1 MEEIEKMKRKIFL
14 SLALAGTLSLSALAT
29 PALAVEASPS
39 SVSDFDSLISEL
51 SAEEDEVANKLETL
65 QMDMESN
72 EAEAEELVA
81 EMTETQE
88 FLEGLQI
95 EVEELKDMIEKREA
109 QLNEQAR
116 GVQVMGET
124 GNIVSFILNADSLN
138 DIVGRLDVVS
148 TLISSNKQTIAQQKK
163 DQELVEAKENETLE
177 KQEEQNR
184 LAAKLEANKAALEEQ
199 KAEQESLLARK
210 ASEKEEVEEERSALI
225 AQAEAAEERRK
236 SLEVANATAA
246 SSDVEASDVE
256 TNEETHE
263 EATTDT
269 NEEENVEIEEETA
282 TDSEAV
288 TTSSTSSAPAPA
300 PATTDSSVVGIAQS
314 LQGIPYVYGGG
325 STSGFDCS
333 GFTTYVFAQAGR
345 SLPRTAAAQYGA
357 TSRISRSEAQPGDL
371 VFFSQGGGVDHV
383 GIYMGGG
390 NFIGAQ
396 TSTGVAV
403 STIDSGYWANH
414 VTGFGR

>member
-1 MEEIEKMKRKIFL
+1 MKRKKFL
-14 SLALAGTLSLSALAT
+14 SLALVGTLSLSALAT

-51 SAEEDEVANKLETL
+51 SAEEDEVANQLETL
-65 QMDMESN
+65 QADMEHN
-72 EAEAEELVA
+72 EAEAEELAA

-88 FLEGLQI
+88 FLESLQV
-95 EVEELKDMIEKREA
+95 EVEELKDIIEKREA

-138 DIVGRLDVVS
+138 DIIGRLDVVS
-148 TLISSNKQTIAQQKK
+148 TLISSNKQTVAQQKE

-177 KQEEQNR
+177 KQEEQNQ

-199 KAEQESLLARK
+199 KAEQESILARK
-210 ASEKEEVEEERSALI
+210 ASEKEEVEEERSALV

-236 SLEVANATAA
+236 SLEVANSTAA
-246 SSDVEASDVE
+246 SADVEASEE
-256 TNEETHE
+256 TNEE
-263 EATTDT
+263 ATTET
-269 NEEENVEIEEETA
+269 NEEENVEAEGEEAA

-300 PATTDSSVVGIAQS
+300 PSTTDSSVVGIAQG

-403 STIDSGYWANH
+403 STIDSGYWANY

>member
-1 MEEIEKMKRKIFL
+1 MKRKRFL

-39 SVSDFDSLISEL
+39 SVSDVDSLISEL

-65 QMDMESN
+65 QADMENN

-88 FLEGLQI
+88 FLEGLQV

-148 TLISSNKQTIAQQKK
+148 TLISSNKQTVAQQKE
-163 DQELVEAKENETLE
+163 DQELVETKENETLE
-177 KQEEQNR
+177 KQEEQNQ
-184 LAAKLEANKAALEEQ
+184 LAAKLEANKATLEEQ
-199 KAEQESLLARK
+199 KAEQESILARK
-210 ASEKEEVEEERSALI
+210 ASEKEEVEEERSVLI

-236 SLEVANATAA
+236 SLEVANSTGA
-246 SSDVEASDVE
+246 SSDAE
-256 TNEETHE
+256 TSEEMNE

-269 NEEENVEIEEETA
+269 NEEEHVEAEGDGEGEEADTDS
-282 TDSEAV
+282 DSEAV

-300 PATTDSSVVGIAQS
+300 PATTDGSVVGIAQG

-333 GFTTYVFAQAGR
+333 GFTTYVFEQAGR

>member
-1 MEEIEKMKRKIFL
+1 LEEIEKMKRKRFL

-51 SAEEDEVANKLETL
+51 SAEEDEVANQLETL
-65 QMDMESN
+65 QADMEHN

-88 FLEGLQI
+88 FLESLQV
-95 EVEELKDMIEKREA
+95 EVEELKDIIEKREA

-148 TLISSNKQTIAQQKK
+148 TLISSNKQTVAQQKE

-177 KQEEQNR
+177 KQEEQNQ

-199 KAEQESLLARK
+199 KAEQESILARK
-210 ASEKEEVEEERSALI
+210 ASEKEEVEEERSALV

-236 SLEVANATAA
+236 SLEVANSTAA
-246 SSDVEASDVE
+246 SADVEAS
-256 TNEETHE
+256 EE
-263 EATTDT
+263 T
-269 NEEENVEIEEETA
+269 NEEENVEAEGEEAA

-300 PATTDSSVVGIAQS
+300 PSTTDSSVVGIAQG

-345 SLPRTAAAQYGA
+345 SLPRTAAAQYGV